1 MKLATWIFIL
11 CLAIGGI
18 LAASFFVEEVPS
30 AQGHIH
36 PTHPD
41 MSVGGDSR
49 RNDSVLWL
57 GTSLGILELVLFVS
71 MLCLALHLNR
81 IQRILMATGAG
92 LLVVIFLAMMLSY
105 RSLLASG
112 NLANPPI
119 FLGLPVPTAFMI
131 YGLGLAPL
139 FFVIFYV
146 VQFDSC
152 VLQAERYEKFNQVL
166 AERQATG
173 EEHP

>member
-1 MKLATWIFIL
+1 
-11 CLAIGGI
+11 
-18 LAASFFVEEVPS
+18 
-30 AQGHIH
+30 
-36 PTHPD
+36 
-41 MSVGGDSR
+41 
-49 RNDSVLWL
+49 
-57 GTSLGILELVLFVS
+57 
-71 MLCLALHLNR
+71 
-81 IQRILMATGAG
+81 
-92 LLVVIFLAMMLSY
+92 MMLSY

-112 NLANPPI
+112 NLADPSI